1 MSQQSERTR
10 IRNHPERAVPDE
22 SAEIL
27 AQGQVAHVGFV
38 ADGQP
43 FVVPLTYIM
52 THERRTSST
61 CTALFAA
68 GPSIDWPAA
77 SPFA

>member
-27 AQGQVAHVGFV
+27 AR
-38 ADGQP
+38 DRLP
-43 FVVPLTYIM
+43 TWD
-52 THERRTSST
+52 SSPRAKLSW
-61 CTALFAA
+61 C
-68 GPSIDWPAA
+68 P
-77 SPFA
+77 